1 MTQRLCELADGK
13 AQQRQLPRSGRST
26 LSSEPPP
33 LTTARSTSFRVD
45 LQRTMSS
52 SFSTFE
58 KLALL
63 LEQGTDMSQSQEEP
77 ECCSR
82 APALSL
88 AACRHQACK
97 AWTLGRLTP

>member
-33 LTTARSTSFRVD
+33 LITARSTSFRVD
-45 LQRTMSS
+45 LQRTISS
-52 SFSTFE
+52 SFSTLE

-63 LEQGTDMSQSQEEP
+63 PEEGTDMGQSQEEP
-77 ECCSR
+77 ECCS
-82 APALSL
+82 ALSL

-97 AWTLGRLTP
+97 AWTLGRLTS